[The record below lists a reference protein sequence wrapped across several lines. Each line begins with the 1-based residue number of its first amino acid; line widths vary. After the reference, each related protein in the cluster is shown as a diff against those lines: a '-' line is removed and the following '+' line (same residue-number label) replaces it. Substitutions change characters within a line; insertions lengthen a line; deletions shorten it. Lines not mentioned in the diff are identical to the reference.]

1 MGFAVT
7 ATHLIF
13 AIALLG
19 AGSFAAA
26 GYWRIST
33 DVHEAEREEA
43 QRAEEVAHTALTV
56 VGDPAYAAGTER
68 FEFSVRNDGSTV
80 LKISE
85 FSYIVDG
92 AWKTNDV
99 ASGYP
104 TIAGVASTDLLMP
117 GETMTVRIENVPT
130 SPTNLAVVAGNGV
143 AAYWQT

>member
-26 GYWRIST
+26 GYWRVSS
-33 DVHEAEREEA
+33 DVHEAQREEA
-43 QRAEEVAHTALTV
+43 QRAEEVAHTALTMASAPV
-56 VGDPAYAAGTER
+56 HAAGAER
-68 FEFSVRNDGSTV
+68 VEFEVKNVGSTV

-85 FSYIVDG
+85 FSYIIDG
-92 AWKTNDV
+92 AWKTDDV

-130 SPTNLAVVAGNGV
+130 SPTNVAVVAGNGV